1 MLSEVLTHYVAGG
14 WMIWPMVAITPLLW
28 YALGYRYVIIK
39 KGFSKHNVRTII
51 RDYEKAMKG
60 GNERYGK
67 KNIFNNL
74 EKAKEKSM
82 IHAAVISANELK
94 NEKITP
100 VRPYLDEAFAPYL
113 ADANKYATLIRTI
126 VYVAPLMGLLGTV
139 TGMIETFDAL
149 QDMTLHSAS
158 GGIAGGISQ
167 ALITT
172 QLGLTIAIPGLLIN
186 VFLDKR
192 KERIEREL
200 NQLKDII
207 CSQVHAQAQR

>member
-1 MLSEVLTHYVAGG
+1 MYSEVLTHYQAGG

-39 KGFSKHNVRTII
+39 KGFSKHNVRTVI
-51 RDYEKAMKG
+51 RAYEKSVAKNDNW
-60 GNERYGK
+60 NEK
-67 KNIFNNL
+67 
-74 EKAKEKSM
+74 KSM
-82 IHAAVISANELK
+82 IHTAVVTASDLKELK
-94 NEKITP
+94 VVPI
-100 VRPYLDEAFAPYL
+100 RPYLDEAFSGYL
-113 ADANKYATLIRTI
+113 TETKKYSTLIRTI

-139 TGMIETFDAL
+139 TGMIETFDSL

-186 VFLDKR
+186 TFLDKR

-207 CSQVHAQAQR
+207 CSQRKVSFN

>member
-1 MLSEVLTHYVAGG
+1 MYTEVLTHYSAGG
-14 WMIWPMVAITPLLW
+14 WMIWPMVAITPVLW
-28 YALGYRYVIIK
+28 YALGYRYVIIR
-39 KGFSKHNVRTII
+39 KGFSKHNVRTIM
-51 RDYEKAMKG
+51 RGHQKG
-60 GNERYGK
+60 SFK
-67 KNIFNNL
+67 DV
-74 EKAKEKSM
+74 EKAKSKSM
-82 IHAAVISANELK
+82 IHAAVIHANELK
-94 NEKITP
+94 KQKMTP
-100 VRPYLDEAFAPYL
+100 IRPYLDEAFASYISET
-113 ADANKYATLIRTI
+113 NKYGTLIRTI

-207 CSQVHAQAQR
+207 CSQ

>member
-1 MLSEVLTHYVAGG
+1 MYSEVLAHYTAGG

-28 YALGYRYVIIK
+28 YALGYRYVIINR
-39 KGFSKHNVRTII
+39 GVSKHNVRTII
-51 RDYEKAMKG
+51 RRYEKG
-60 GNERYGK
+60 LFGK
-67 KNIFNNL
+67 ESGTNP
-74 EKAKEKSM
+74 KSM
-82 IHAAVISANELK
+82 IHAAVIEASELK
-94 NEKITP
+94 NRKATP
-100 VRPYLDEAFAPYL
+100 IRPYLDEAFSAYISET
-113 ADANKYATLIRTI
+113 NKYGTLIRTI

-139 TGMIETFDAL
+139 TGMIETFDSL

-192 KERIEREL
+192 KEGIERDL

-207 CSQVHAQAQR
+207 CSQTTLARKPNNL

>member
-1 MLSEVLTHYVAGG
+1 MYSEVLTHYAAGG
-14 WMIWPMVAITPLLW
+14 WMIWPMVAITPILW

-39 KGFSKHNVRTII
+39 KGYSKHNVRTVI
-51 RDYEKAMKG
+51 RGYEKGLWTKP
-60 GNERYGK
+60 
-67 KNIFNNL
+67 
-74 EKAKEKSM
+74 KSM
-82 IHAAVISANELK
+82 MHTAVIQAKALSSSGV
-94 NEKITP
+94 TP
-100 VRPYLDEAFAPYL
+100 IRPHLDEAFAVYL
-113 ADANKYATLIRTI
+113 AETDRYATVIRTI

-139 TGMIETFDAL
+139 TGMIETFDSL
-149 QDMTLHSAS
+149 QDMTLHSSS

-207 CSQVHAQAQR
+207 CSTSKSGSH

>member
-1 MLSEVLTHYVAGG
+1 MYSEVISHYVAGG
-14 WMIWPMVAITPLLW
+14 WMIWPMVGITPILW
-28 YALGYRYVIIK
+28 YALGYRYVVIK
-39 KGFSKHNVRTII
+39 KGYSKHNVRTVI
-51 RDYEKAMKG
+51 RGYEKGLWA
-60 GNERYGK
+60 EP
-67 KNIFNNL
+67 
-74 EKAKEKSM
+74 KSM
-82 IHAAVISANELK
+82 IHTAV
-94 NEKITP
+94 
-100 VRPYLDEAFAPYL
+100 VRALVIKTGVARPLRPFLDEAFASYISEM
-113 ADANKYATLIRTI
+113 DKYGTLIRTI

-139 TGMIETFDAL
+139 TGMIETFDSL
-149 QDMTLHSAS
+149 QDMTLHSSS

-207 CSQVHAQAQR
+207 CSRA

>member
-1 MLSEVLTHYVAGG
+1 
-14 WMIWPMVAITPLLW
+14 MIWPMVAITPLLW
-28 YALGYRYVIIK
+28 YALGYRYVVIS

-51 RDYEKAMKG
+51 RGYEKG
-60 GNERYGK
+60 LWVEP
-67 KNIFNNL
+67 
-74 EKAKEKSM
+74 KSM
-82 IHAAVISANELK
+82 IHSAVIRATELK
-94 NEKITP
+94 KKNVSPI
-100 VRPYLDEAFAPYL
+100 RPYLDETFSNYISETS
-113 ADANKYATLIRTI
+113 KYGTLIRTI

-139 TGMIETFDAL
+139 TGMIETFDSL

-200 NQLKDII
+200 NQLKDLFSSQSV
-207 CSQVHAQAQR
+207 CSQSVVSKSKASSI